1 VAAISEHE
9 QRVTPLELFFD
20 LVFVF
25 AITQVTSLMSADP
38 TWTGVLHGMLVLTAL
53 WWAWAAY
60 AWLTNTVDSDEGIV
74 RIAMLGAMA
83 AMLVVSLAV
92 PEAFGDHGVLFA
104 GAYLVVRLLHLV
116 LYAIAGKNDP
126 ELLGA
131 VLRLAATATIG
142 PILLVIAGFLE
153 GDERVTMWV
162 VALALDFL
170 GPAVLGG
177 GRGWRVSVEHFAE
190 RHSLIVLIALGE
202 SIVAI
207 GVGATE
213 IELDWGGVSAALL
226 AIVVVSALWWLYFDV
241 AAIIARQLV
250 MSLSGI
256 EQVRAARDA
265 YSYLHLPM
273 VAGVVLFALGLK
285 KTLDDVGEPLATVPA
300 FALAGGVALYLLAH
314 CAFFLRLAHRLFR
327 RRFIGGLVLVAL
339 IPVATELPALAS
351 LAFVAAV
358 CVFVVAYEAI
368 RHREHRAQI
377 RHPELADTELV
388 AP

>member
-1 VAAISEHE
+1 VAARSEHE

-25 AITQVTSLMSADP
+25 AITQVTSLLAANP
-38 TWTGVLHGMLVLTAL
+38 TWTGVLHGMLVLVAL

-60 AWLTNTVDSDEGIV
+60 AWLTNTVDSDEGLV

-104 GAYLVVRLLHLV
+104 GAYLVVRVLHLV
-116 LYAIAGKNDP
+116 LYAIAGKHDP

-131 VLRLAATATIG
+131 VLRLASTATIG
-142 PILLVIAGFLE
+142 PVLLVFAGFLE
-153 GDERVTMWV
+153 GEERVMVWI

-170 GPAVLGG
+170 GPAVIGR
-177 GRGWRVSVEHFAE
+177 GRGWRISVEHFAE
-190 RHSLIVLIALGE
+190 RHALIILIALGE

-207 GVGATE
+207 GVGAGA
-213 IELDWGGVSAALL
+213 IELDLGVVVAAVL
-226 AIVVVSALWWLYFDV
+226 AITLVSALWWLYFDV
-241 AAIIARQLV
+241 AAIMARELV
-250 MSLSGI
+250 NSLSGI

-273 VAGVVLFALGLK
+273 VAGIVLFALGLK
-285 KTLDDVGEPLATVPA
+285 KTLEDVGEPLATVPA

-314 CAFFLRLAHRLFR
+314 CAFFLRLARRLFR

-339 IPVATELPALAS
+339 IPVVTQLPSLAS
-351 LAFVAAV
+351 LGLVAAV

-368 RHREHRAQI
+368 RHREHRTRI
-377 RHPELADTELV
+377 RHPELADRELV

>member
-1 VAAISEHE
+1 MATRSEHE

-25 AITQVTSLMSADP
+25 AITQVTSLLAATP

-74 RIAMLGAMA
+74 RIAMLAAMA

-92 PEAFGDHGVLFA
+92 PEAFGEHGVLFA
-104 GAYLVVRLLHLV
+104 GAYMVVRILHLV
-116 LYAIAGKNDP
+116 LYAIAGKRDP

-131 VLRLAATATIG
+131 VLRLASTATIG
-142 PILLVIAGFLE
+142 PTMLVLAGFVE
-153 GDERVTMWV
+153 GDERTLVWV

-170 GPAVLGG
+170 GPAVIGR

-207 GVGATE
+207 GVGATS
-213 IELDWGGVSAALL
+213 IELDLGTVVAAVL
-226 AIVVVSALWWLYFDV
+226 AIVLVSALWWLYFDV
-241 AAIIARQLV
+241 AAILARDRV
-250 MSLSGI
+250 MSVSGL
-256 EQVRAARDA
+256 EQIRMARDA

-273 VAGVVLFALGLK
+273 VAGIVLFALGLK
-285 KTLDDVGEPLATVPA
+285 KTLGDVSEPLATVPA

-314 CAFFLRLAHRLFR
+314 CAFFLRLSRRLFR
-327 RRFIGGLVLVAL
+327 RRFIGGLALIAL
-339 IPVATELPALAS
+339 IPVVMELPALAS
-351 LAFVAAV
+351 LALVGAV

-368 RHREHRAQI
+368 HHREHRARV
-377 RHPELADTELV
+377 RHPELADSELV
-388 AP
+388 A